1 MFPDAY
7 IEKVTNNFDSAQ
19 SIGEGGCG
27 EVFKARFDEGTLV
40 AVKKLSADTLNTVK
54 NLKNEIDHLTL

>member
-7 IEKVTNNFDSAQ
+7 IEKVTNNFDLAQ
-19 SIGEGGCG
+19 SIGKGGCG
-27 EVFKARFDEGTLV
+27 EVFKARFDEGSLV

-54 NLKNEIDHLTL
+54 ILKNEIDHLTL

>member
-7 IEKVTNNFDSAQ
+7 IEKVTNDFDLTQ
-19 SIGEGGCG
+19 SIGKGGCG